1 MAGNKTAIKSRI
13 KSINATKKITG
24 AMELISSAKLTK
36 QRNQMLK
43 NREYTSIL
51 KNTVNQIL
59 AGDIDADSDFLKKKE
74 NSKKVVIAFCSDL
87 GLCGGYNINMFKLA
101 KEKVSKD
108 DCVFVVG
115 TKQYN
120 NFKKNFDVKNN
131 LINSDNLAYTDLKKI
146 TDQAIEMYKN
156 DEVGEIDVLYTKFV
170 NNVTFTATLETVIP
184 CKIEENT
191 EVKKTRV
198 ETELEPDAG
207 EILSH
212 LIPMMIESEV
222 YSKWMETKTSEQG
235 SRRFAMEN
243 ATDNAEELTNELQLA
258 YNQARQGAITQEITE
273 IVGGAN
279 ALQ

>member
-24 AMELISSAKLTK
+24 AMELISSAKLAK
-36 QRNQMLK
+36 QRNAMLK
-43 NREYTSIL
+43 NREYTNIL

-59 AGDIDADSDFLKKKE
+59 AGDIDADSDFLKKKD
-74 NSKKVVIAFCSDL
+74 NPRKVVIAFCSDL

-101 KEKVSKD
+101 KEKISQD
-108 DCVFVVG
+108 DYMFVIG
-115 TKQYN
+115 TKQFN
-120 NFKKNFDVKNN
+120 NYKKNFNVRNN
-131 LINSDNLAYTDLKKI
+131 MMNSDNLAYTDLKKI
-146 TDQAIEMYKN
+146 TAQAIEMYKKG
-156 DEVGEIDVLYTKFV
+156 EVGEIDVLYTNFV
-170 NNVTFTATLETVIP
+170 NNVTFDARLETVIP
-184 CKIEENT
+184 CKIEES
-191 EVKKTRV
+191 ELKKSSV
-198 ETELEPDAG
+198 ETLLEPNAD
-207 EILSH
+207 EILAH
-212 LIPMMIESEV
+212 LIPMMIESDV

-243 ATDNAEELTNELQLA
+243 ATDNAEELTEELLLA

>member
-24 AMELISSAKLTK
+24 AMELISSAKLAK
-36 QRNQMLK
+36 QRNAMLK
-43 NREYTSIL
+43 NREYTKIL

-59 AGDIDADSDFLKKKE
+59 AGDIDADSDFLKKKD
-74 NSKKVVIAFCSDL
+74 NPKKVVIAFCSDL

-108 DCVFVVG
+108 DYVFVVG
-115 TKQYN
+115 TKQYGN
-120 NFKKNFDVKNN
+120 YVKNFNVKNDMT
-131 LINSDNLAYTDLKKI
+131 NSDNLAYTDLKKI
-146 TDQAIEMYKN
+146 TAQAIEMYKKG
-156 DEVGEIDVLYTKFV
+156 EVGEIDVLYTNFV
-170 NNVTFTATLETVIP
+170 NNVTFDAKLETVIP
-184 CKIEENT
+184 CKIEES
-191 EVKKTRV
+191 ELKKSNV
-198 ETELEPDAG
+198 ETLLEPNPD
-207 EILSH
+207 EILAH
-212 LIPMMIESEV
+212 LIPMMIETDV

-243 ATDNAEELTNELQLA
+243 ATDNAEELTEELLLA